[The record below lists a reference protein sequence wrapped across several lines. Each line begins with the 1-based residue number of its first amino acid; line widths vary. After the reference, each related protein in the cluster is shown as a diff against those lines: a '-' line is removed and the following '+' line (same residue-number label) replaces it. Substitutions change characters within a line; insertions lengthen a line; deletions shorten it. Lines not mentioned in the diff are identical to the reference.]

1 MTRKNNN
8 MNATDLRIG
17 NYHFYRIVD
26 DLDERKEYDEICQ
39 IDYGDLR
46 ILTEFKDSPEYKPI
60 PLTKEW
66 LLKFGFVKEERY
78 YARGVHQRLFSGL
91 MNLKFDRLLQM
102 WVFSVGRYSDITRIE
117 YVHQLQNLYFA
128 LTGEELTIN
137 DTKK

>member
-1 MTRKNNN
+1 MK
-8 MNATDLRIG
+8 ATELRIG
-17 NYHFYRIVD
+17 NYHFYHIVD
-26 DLDERKEYDEICQ
+26 DLDECKEYDEVCQ

-60 PLTKEW
+60 PLTKGW

-137 DTKK
+137 NTKNK

>member
-1 MTRKNNN
+1 

-137 DTKK
+137 DTKNEMR

>member
-1 MTRKNNN
+1 

-66 LLKFGFVKEERY
+66 LLKFGFVKEGRY
-78 YARGVHQRLFSGL
+78 YTRGVHQRLFSGL

-137 DTKK
+137 DTKNEMR